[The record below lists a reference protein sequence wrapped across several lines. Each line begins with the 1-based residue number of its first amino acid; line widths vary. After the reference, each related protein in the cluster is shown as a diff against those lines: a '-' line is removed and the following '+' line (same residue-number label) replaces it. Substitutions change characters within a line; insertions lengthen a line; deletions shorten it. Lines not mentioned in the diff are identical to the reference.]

1 MLDLPFYSLDDNEF
15 QLAFS
20 ELSESSYFDR
30 NRLNKLGFSSF
41 LLNDTVIDNGD
52 FLDPDQQFYTTYTN
66 YECSYLL
73 EDDFNSKYQ
82 KFTGNTFFS
91 LIHFNARIVYPKIL
105 K

>member
-20 ELSESSYFDR
+20 EFSESSYFDR
-30 NRLNKLGFSSF
+30 NRLNNLSFNPF

-52 FLDPDQQFYTTYTN
+52 LDPDHQFYITHTN
-66 YECSYLL
+66 YECSYFL

-82 KFTGNTFFS
+82 KITGNTFFS
-91 LIHFNARIVYPKIL
+91 LIQKF
-105 K
+105 